1 MDHNIGYVDS
11 NIFANVFWILKA
23 SVNNQPVNCKKNK
36 KGTLKSCC
44 SQYYN
49 YPIIREM

>member
-23 SVNNQPVNCKKNK
+23 SVNNWLTVRKIKKV
-36 KGTLKSCC
+36 L
-44 SQYYN
+44 
-49 YPIIREM
+49 

>member
-23 SVNNQPVNCKKNK
+23 SVNNWFNCKKNK

-44 SQYYN
+44 SRYDN